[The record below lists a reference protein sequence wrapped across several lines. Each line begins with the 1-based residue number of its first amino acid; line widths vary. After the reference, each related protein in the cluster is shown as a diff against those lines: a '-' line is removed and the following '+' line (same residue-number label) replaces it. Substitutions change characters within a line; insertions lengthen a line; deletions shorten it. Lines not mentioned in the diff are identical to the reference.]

1 MHNWLSHGESSSR
14 RLAPVG
20 SFAVGHG
27 RRVLDGGDGAQPVEL
42 LDVQQSP
49 KGTLFLAYRC
59 PQATT

>member
-1 MHNWLSHGESSSR
+1 
-14 RLAPVG
+14 
-20 SFAVGHG
+20 
-27 RRVLDGGDGAQPVEL
+27 LDGGDGAQPVEL